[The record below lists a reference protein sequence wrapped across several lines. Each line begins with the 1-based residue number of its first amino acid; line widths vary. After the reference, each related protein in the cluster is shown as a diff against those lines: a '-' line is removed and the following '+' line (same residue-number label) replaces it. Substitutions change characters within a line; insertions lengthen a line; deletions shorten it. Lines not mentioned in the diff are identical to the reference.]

1 MLCSQILATQG
12 SELPSFLLGGINF
25 HCAYCNVPLF
35 WGNPRLYN
43 RQGFLIIRSLIHQ
56 SLQVRGLDPNLVC
69 LNGQR
74 FLGIP
79 QSTRQ
84 NGAWSAPWS
93 SLQCGSHQQATRNV
107 SKNFTS
113 SSLEKGLEKYP
124 LEMKYHEL
132 SPIAWW
138 CSIGTSK
145 PSPVCPLVN

>member
-1 MLCSQILATQG
+1 MY
-12 SELPSFLLGGINF
+12 
-25 HCAYCNVPLF
+25 HCFGVTHNYNQ
-35 WGNPRLYN
+35 LYN
-43 RQGFLIIRSLIHQ
+43 RQVFLIIRSLIHQ

-93 SLQCGSHQQATRNV
+93 SLQCGWHQQATRNV
-107 SKNFTS
+107 SKKLTS

-132 SPIAWW
+132 SPIAGW
-138 CSIGTSK
+138 CSIGASK
-145 PSPVCPLVN
+145 PSPVQTKRYWKWPFIVEKKPLKMVDLSIVM